1 MENKSNYVPLF
12 SLFGEIWKKQKLIGN
27 FKKIHI
33 LEHKSFKKV
42 SFISREQNHRW
53 ADKQHWYKNLKAEEW
68 KKNNSSVS
76 GKSQMMIF
84 CSRPS
89 SESLPCWCGNRG
101 MCRQSCSLAQS
112 LAGSFAMTEPTFRMQ
127 TVILNHTPFFQNV
140 TWKGRWIILLF
151 INGYVY
157 LTVVRTAVPT

>member
-68 KKNNSSVS
+68 KKKQLLCFRKVS
-76 GKSQMMIF
+76 DDDLLQQTFFWITSLLMWKQRHVQTKLQPCSKLSGEFCNDWAHLQDADSHFKPHTFFSKRHLKRQM
-84 CSRPS
+84 
-89 SESLPCWCGNRG
+89 NY
-101 MCRQSCSLAQS
+101 
-112 LAGSFAMTEPTFRMQ
+112 
-127 TVILNHTPFFQNV
+127 PF
-140 TWKGRWIILLF
+140 I
-151 INGYVY
+151 Y
-157 LTVVRTAVPT
+157 